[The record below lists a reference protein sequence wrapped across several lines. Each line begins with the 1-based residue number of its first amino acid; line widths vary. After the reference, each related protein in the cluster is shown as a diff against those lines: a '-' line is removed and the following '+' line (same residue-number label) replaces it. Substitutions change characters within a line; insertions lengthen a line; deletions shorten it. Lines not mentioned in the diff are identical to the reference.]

1 MQFANALVPPS
12 LQPNHRRILSSQT
25 ISTSSCSSAT
35 ITPSSLAATNGRTRL
50 GVQSTWMTIDSSSTT
65 TGDGDDNG
73 GRRNVNS
80 RPSAADGG
88 TSSRGSAF
96 GRSKPIITTT
106 PSTTRGS
113 TKKSPGSNNTNN
125 SDNNDRS
132 KKRKYNRKLPPPT
145 TESLARQTR
154 RRRQAAYE
162 KMRSSSLSNNNA
174 PPSIWSFDSLFAAP
188 VLDEDTFNAAL
199 SAGVPLPPRPDQG
212 GAASATPPASKS
224 EPKTVDKALTRMVE
238 DRIYGYTR
246 SPAGS
251 IQYTASMLDS
261 SRAVQF
267 REGRRLGKALSINI
281 DRLCYF
287 AKKDL
292 RHGKLEEAQEYYMK
306 ALEMDPSDGRPYLG
320 LSRIA
325 ERRGDLEYAKGM
337 LRQGIARSG
346 VGFVTVRGPAEGG
359 SGKKSKKN
367 KDGEK
372 EEGKDIGTIPD
383 NGPNPFLLQA
393 LGTLEQRSGHLA
405 HAEELYL
412 QALRSRPSHAAA
424 WVALA
429 QLRTKEL
436 RQSAEAGRIC
446 YQSAENELRRIG
458 AKPNAFVYTAWAS
471 MEYKKGIKDDAQ
483 GIRRARELYELALE
497 ADPRCSVAFLQ
508 LGVMESE
515 CGNFDRAKECF
526 EKVLTFDQRNS
537 RVLQAYAIM
546 ESRRPREDVDSRR
559 VLDLF
564 ERALQANPRDA
575 GVYQAYALYVV
586 DLGDVDSARDLLRR
600 GTEVDKRHAPVW
612 QAWGVLETRYSTA
625 KAARDVFQQGIWACA
640 QPGGGQSGGRRCARL
655 WQAWGVMEAQ
665 EGDHSAARRCF
676 SRALD
681 ADQRNVA
688 AVTAWTMMEADL
700 GYLVDARSIF
710 ERTLK
715 LFPSPSD
722 DKMAI
727 WRAWEIMEEQ
737 SGNTRAAQLVF
748 QRSMRDSMSSREEA
762 LIPSN
767 ANVDVL
773 TATADIKSLLNGKK
787 EIEVSRWMTESNDFD
802 AEVWMNNGS
811 IEGKLPPS
819 IMKKL
824 RNGDTNKR

>member
-1 MQFANALVPPS
+1 
-12 LQPNHRRILSSQT
+12 
-25 ISTSSCSSAT
+25 
-35 ITPSSLAATNGRTRL
+35 
-50 GVQSTWMTIDSSSTT
+50 
-65 TGDGDDNG
+65 
-73 GRRNVNS
+73 
-80 RPSAADGG
+80 
-88 TSSRGSAF
+88 
-96 GRSKPIITTT
+96 
-106 PSTTRGS
+106 
-113 TKKSPGSNNTNN
+113 
-125 SDNNDRS
+125 
-132 KKRKYNRKLPPPT
+132 
-145 TESLARQTR
+145 
-154 RRRQAAYE
+154 
-162 KMRSSSLSNNNA
+162 MRSSSLSNNNA

-188 VLDEDTFNAAL
+188 VLDEDSVREDLWGDKKRGEEVERRHREKEASESAASRGGSGGDGSESVENTRDALIATDERSSKPTTGKSNNIIADIAFDAAL

-337 LRQGIARSG
+337 LRQGIARSR

-564 ERALQANPRDA
+564 ERALKANPRDA

-586 DLGDVDSARDLLRR
+586 DLGDVDSARDL
-600 GTEVDKRHAPVW
+600 
-612 QAWGVLETRYSTA
+612 
-625 KAARDVFQQGIWACA
+625 
-640 QPGGGQSGGRRCARL
+640 
-655 WQAWGVMEAQ
+655 
-665 EGDHSAARRCF
+665 
-676 SRALD
+676 
-681 ADQRNVA
+681 
-688 AVTAWTMMEADL
+688 
-700 GYLVDARSIF
+700 
-710 ERTLK
+710 
-715 LFPSPSD
+715 
-722 DKMAI
+722 
-727 WRAWEIMEEQ
+727 
-737 SGNTRAAQLVF
+737 
-748 QRSMRDSMSSREEA
+748 
-762 LIPSN
+762 
-767 ANVDVL
+767 
-773 TATADIKSLLNGKK
+773 
-787 EIEVSRWMTESNDFD
+787 
-802 AEVWMNNGS
+802 
-811 IEGKLPPS
+811 
-819 IMKKL
+819 
-824 RNGDTNKR
+824 